1 MSGFTLDGVVAG
13 YGAKPIL
20 HGVNLDIP
28 PGGSLAV
35 VGPNGSGKSTL
46 MRVAVGL
53 LRPQSG
59 RVLLHGEDV
68 TRLDAPARARHGMGY
83 VPQEANVFRNMT
95 VLENLKLGLE
105 FTDRHGARHFP
116 SRRDDVLDLFPEIAS
131 KLDTLA
137 GHLSGGQR
145 QMVAMAAALMPSPS
159 FLALDEPSAGLSPKN
174 AEVLFAVIARVVQTG
189 ITLLM
194 IEQNTRL
201 GLGAV
206 QRGMVLV
213 AGEVRA
219 DARAKD
225 MLADASLQRLYLG
238 AG

>member
-1 MSGFTLDGVVAG
+1 MSGFALVDVVAG
-13 YGAKPIL
+13 YGAEPIL
-20 HGVNLDIP
+20 HGVDLDIP
-28 PGGSLAV
+28 EGGSLAV

-53 LRPQSG
+53 LRPRSG
-59 RVLLHGEDV
+59 KVLLRDEDI
-68 TRLDAPARARHGMGY
+68 TRLDAPARARRGMGY

-105 FTDRHGARHFP
+105 FIDRHAARRFS
-116 SRRDDVLDLFPEIAS
+116 SRRDEVLDLFPEIAP
-131 KLDTLA
+131 KQDTLA

-145 QMVAMAAALMPSPS
+145 QMVAMAAALMPGPS

-174 AEVLFAVIARVVQTG
+174 AEALFAVIARVAQTG

-206 QRGMVLV
+206 REGMVLA
-213 AGEVRA
+213 AGETRA
-219 DARAKD
+219 RGPAAD
-225 MLADASLQRLYLG
+225 MLADGMLQRLYLG

>member
-1 MSGFTLDGVVAG
+1 MSGFSLVNVVAG

-20 HGVNLDIP
+20 HGVDLDIA

-35 VGPNGSGKSTL
+35 AGPNGSGKTTL
-46 MRVAVGL
+46 MRVVVGL
-53 LRPQSG
+53 LRPASG
-59 RVLLHGEDV
+59 KVLLHGEDI

-83 VPQEANVFRNMT
+83 VPQEANVFRNMS

-105 FTDRHGARHFP
+105 FAGVRGGNFAA
-116 SRRDDVLDLFPEIAS
+116 RRDEVLDLFPEIVP
-131 KLDTLA
+131 KLGTLA

-145 QMVAMAAALMPSPS
+145 QMVAMAAALMPNPS

-174 AEVLFAVIARVVQTG
+174 AEALFAVIGRIAKTG

-194 IEQNTRL
+194 IEQNVRL

-206 QRGMVLV
+206 QQGLVLV
-213 AGEVRA
+213 AGAVRA
-219 DARAKD
+219 SAPAAD
-225 MLADASLQRLYLG
+225 MLADGALQRLYLG
-238 AG
+238 TA